1 MVENSERILFLRPV
15 LDTYGVSKVI
25 FQLARTLKK
34 RGYYIAVASD
44 NNDKFKLQFEAI
56 GIRHYTIPLRPDKKN
71 IINFFLC
78 MIKMSQIVRKDKIS
92 IIHSHHRWSSFIA
105 FFVSRMMRIP
115 LVTTYH
121 AIHHGKKRLS
131 IWGDKIISVSE
142 DAKKH
147 LMEYFNASPQNIA
160 VIHNGICIPE
170 LTCDESLSEG
180 AYTLEHP
187 VIANVARMSPE
198 KDQESLFFA
207 MKKVVTKHPGA
218 RLLMVGRGPL
228 ENSLRAL
235 AEDLGIYHNVE
246 FLGEVED
253 MDKIFRKTDIL
264 VISSLTE
271 GLPIAVLEALAYS
284 KPVVAT
290 NVGDIPFVVI
300 NRKTGYTVSPKD
312 PEQLADAISYTLSNR
327 DIARMFG
334 RNGRELIK
342 DKFNVERMTSEN
354 EKVYMNLMATSE
366 SNF

>member
-1 MVENSERILFLRPV
+1 
-15 LDTYGVSKVI
+15 
-25 FQLARTLKK
+25 
-34 RGYYIAVASD
+34 
-44 NNDKFKLQFEAI
+44 
-56 GIRHYTIPLRPDKKN
+56 
-71 IINFFLC
+71 
-78 MIKMSQIVRKDKIS
+78 
-92 IIHSHHRWSSFIA
+92 
-105 FFVSRMMRIP
+105 
-115 LVTTYH
+115 
-121 AIHHGKKRLS
+121 
-131 IWGDKIISVSE
+131 
-142 DAKKH
+142 
-147 LMEYFNASPQNIA
+147 MEYFNASPQNIA